1 MATTADLESD
11 RLSALHT
18 LRILDT
24 PPEERFDRLTRIAV
38 AVFDTAISTVTLID
52 EDRQWHKACLGVD
65 SREDDRAVSFCSVA
79 IEKPRPLIVPD
90 ATQDPRFADNRLVTG
105 PPHIRFY
112 AGIPLTTATGF
123 RVGTL
128 CVIDT
133 KPRAFG
139 DEELALLH
147 DLARIAEDE
156 LNHKELSAALAAWR
170 ESEQRFRAVFHESA
184 IGMTMVDAD
193 GRLVEANL
201 AFAAMV
207 DIQPD
212 ELRGLPVSAITHPAE
227 RDNDDVGQLFAGQI
241 DRLRRER
248 RYVRPDGTWFWGALT
263 ASMLRDR
270 EGRPDVAIGMIEDI
284 TERKEVERLKDELV
298 SVVGHELRTPLTS
311 IRGSLGLLE
320 AGIAG
325 ELPQEA
331 TDMVAIARQNTERL
345 SRLVDETLDLERL
358 QAGRVELEVRGVT
371 ALELLQ
377 STAQVVQHV
386 ADDAG
391 VELLWEAPADLQL
404 HVDPDRIVQ
413 ALVNLVGNA
422 IKFSPP
428 GGSVR
433 TIVKAHGSEVLIS
446 VRDEGRGIPLDQ
458 LEAVFERFRQVD
470 ASDHREKGGTGLG
483 LPITRAIVEQH
494 AGRIWAESEPGA
506 GSTFRITLP
515 LPLAKPPIAVYDRRA
530 PRREALARAARRLGR
545 RVTTF
550 ADPDALAE
558 ADGFALVLVAGAG
571 IEDLDPGLPVVRV
584 EGEDEDLD
592 AAVAEALR

>member
-1 MATTADLESD
+1 MRSVAIAGSLESE
-11 RLSALHT
+11 RLSALRA
-18 LRILDT
+18 LNVLDT
-24 PPEERFDRLTRIAV
+24 PPEERFDRLTRLASAAFDVPIA
-38 AVFDTAISTVTLID
+38 TVTLID
-52 EDRQWHKACLGVD
+52 EHRQWFKACVGLAG
-65 SREDDRAVSFCSVA
+65 REDDRAVSFCSVA
-79 IEKPRPLIVPD
+79 IEKPEPLIVPD
-90 ATQDPRFADNRLVTG
+90 THLDPRFVGNRLVTDA
-105 PPHIRFY
+105 PHLRFY
-112 AGIPLTTATGF
+112 AGHPITTATGF
-123 RVGTL
+123 RVGTV
-128 CVIDT
+128 CIADT
-133 KPRAFG
+133 RPR
-139 DEELALLH
+139 ELTAAEVALLR
-147 DLARIAEDE
+147 DLAGIAEDE
-156 LNHKELSAALAAWR
+156 LNHKELSDALASWR
-170 ESEQRFRAVFHESA
+170 ESEQRFRAVFQESP
-184 IGMTMVDAD
+184 IGMTMVDA
-193 GRLVEANL
+193 GGHIVQANL
-201 AFAAMV
+201 AFAAM
-207 DIQPD
+207 IQIAPA
-212 ELRGLPVSAITHPAE
+212 ELSGMPVSAITDPDGE
-227 RDNDDVGQLFAGQI
+227 SFDQLFSGELE
-241 DRLRRER
+241 RYSGER
-248 RYVRPDGTWFWGALT
+248 RFRRPDGTWFWGAVT
-263 ASMLRDR
+263 ASILRDR
-270 EGRPDVAIGMIEDI
+270 ERRPDVAIGMIEDI

-331 TDMVAIARQNTERL
+331 ADMVAIARQNTERL

-371 ALELLQ
+371 PSELLQ

-391 VELLWEAPADLQL
+391 VELVWEAPADLQL

-422 IKFSPP
+422 IKFSPR

-483 LPITRAIVEQH
+483 LPITRAIIEQH

-506 GSTFRITLP
+506 GATFRITLP

-550 ADPDALAE
+550 ADPEALAE

-584 EGEDEDLD
+584 EGEDVD